1 MGTLASGG
9 EQPVLLYI
17 GLPSVSLSLI
27 LGYGNERQIYLDLQE
42 KGDIK
47 SLGGIFKH
55 SFVHLILGVTL
66 DN

>member
-1 MGTLASGG
+1 M
-9 EQPVLLYI
+9 LLYI